1 MIIGQPCCCNA
12 PEFMEAK
19 QIILTAPFAGW
30 PEFQDFGSYVTN
42 RAGWV
47 RERYLVSEVVR
58 AGGDGLTQTVTTTAD
73 PDNNSTQTNTV
84 TQPGYTGPGGTRNPP
99 VFVSATH
106 WYETFHE
113 MPVGGAYTGRIDYY
127 LREIHNFDDFV
138 SKWEQ
143 RLDAL
148 VATAAMSAPFQITY
162 EVSNVLRTVTID
174 FPSAIQGQ
182 SQFTHSNRVFLAPK
196 LGFPWSGVLTGQGGI
211 DTLIPNYLHNGQPW
225 VYTPG
230 FQYGGN
236 LNAFGGNGE
245 GAFWSDALNSF
256 YLPGS
261 GGFSF
266 YKCCW
271 ALPFG
276 IGCDTPHQDVVW
288 TGDTIRLA
296 VAHDTG
302 IITREAIGLQL
313 APGIYS
319 FDGRQMIIH
328 SGSRITPAAPYPGLD
343 LAAAVAGVSQSI
355 VQLRVLPGYE
365 HIYYN
370 VLPDSCP
377 P

>member
-148 VATAAMSAPFQITY
+148 VATAAMSAPFQISV
-162 EVSNVLRTVTID
+162 EIGGVVRTLTID

-182 SQFTHSNRVFLAPK
+182 SAFTHGNRIFLNPK
-196 LGFPWSGVLTGQGGI
+196 SGFPWPGILASSGVAAI
-211 DTLIPNYLHNGQPW
+211 DQLAPNLLHNGQPF
-225 VYTPG
+225 VYTPIA
-230 FQYGGN
+230 FYGGN
-236 LNAFGGNGE
+236 LLSGDE
-245 GAFWSDALNSF
+245 
-256 YLPGS
+256 LPHS
-261 GGFSF
+261 GGFYLNTSAAF
-266 YKCCW
+266 RFIKCCW

-276 IGCDTPHQDVVW
+276 IGCETPHQDFVT
-288 TGDTIRLA
+288 TGDAILHS
-296 VAHDTG
+296 VSHDTG
-302 IITREAIGLQL
+302 LIPVTPIGLQL

-319 FDGRQMIIH
+319 FDGRQMIVH
-328 SGSRITPAAPYPGLD
+328 SGSRIAPASPYPGLD
-343 LAAAVAGVSQSI
+343 LASKT
-355 VQLRVLPGYE
+355 PGISTT
-365 HIYYN
+365 IY
-370 VLPDSCP
+370 PHDCP

>member
-1 MIIGQPCCCNA
+1 MVIGQPCCCGA

-19 QIILTAPFAGW
+19 QIFVSAPFAGW
-30 PEFQDFGSYVTN
+30 AEFQDFGSYVTN

-84 TQPGYTGPGGTRNPP
+84 TQPGYTGPSGTRNPP

-113 MPVGGAYTGRIDYY
+113 LPVGGAYTGRIDYY

-148 VATAAMSAPFQITY
+148 VATAAMSAPFQISY
-162 EVSNVLRTVTID
+162 EVSGVLRTVTID

-196 LGFPWSGVLTGQGGI
+196 LGFPWSGILTGSGGI
-211 DTLIPNYLHNGQPW
+211 DTLIPNYLHEGQPF

-230 FQYGGN
+230 QEYGGN
-236 LNAFGGNGE
+236 LYPG
-245 GAFWSDALNSF
+245 DA
-256 YLPGS
+256 YPYS
-261 GGFSF
+261 GGFYLNTSASFRF
-266 YKCCW
+266 YKSCW

-276 IGCDTPHQDVVW
+276 IGCDTPHQDVLS
-288 TGDTIRLA
+288 TGDAIQLG

-302 IITREAIGLQL
+302 LISREAIGLQL

-319 FDGRQMIIH
+319 FDGRQMIVH
-328 SGSRITPAAPYPGLD
+328 SGSRIAPASPYPGLD
-343 LAAAVAGVSQSI
+343 LAAAVAGVSRTI
-355 VQLRVLPGYE
+355 VQLRVLPGFEQTYF
-365 HIYYN
+365 N